1 MKAAIFYGAK
11 DIRVEDVA
19 EPQSVGPGEVRL
31 KPFWCGI
38 CGTDVHEYAMGPI
51 VIPSKPHK
59 LNGSILPQILGHE
72 FSAEVLELGKGVTNV
87 KVGDRVDENTV
98 LCIIEAM
105 KVMNEVKAGI
115 SGVVEEI
122 LIDNAHPVEFGTKM
136 FRII

>member
-11 DIRVEDVA
+11 DIRVENVA
-19 EPQSVGPGEVRL
+19 EPQSVGVGEVRL

-51 VIPSKPHK
+51 VIPAKPHK

-87 KVGDRVDENTV
+87 KVGDRVSVMPLLSCGVCYFCSRGDNH
-98 LCIIEAM
+98 LCTSMACIGLSCE
-105 KVMNEVKAGI
+105 
-115 SGVVEEI
+115 
-122 LIDNAHPVEFGTKM
+122 
-136 FRII
+136 